1 MFGMVSPY
9 LSMMRRYGLIGDEDN
24 NIPYG
29 STAMSI
35 GPVGVDPGEHNP
47 ITWRDVPVGPPT
59 TDTAPF
65 AVDRHAGKMSGLTAA
80 GLSLLA
86 NAGRGDIAGSLAQA
100 LAAYQSGKRGSEDEQ
115 RTDFERRRQ
124 DERESEAA
132 SRARA
137 AEQRDVIRDED
148 AHRMSVRSGDEAD
161 ARLAAFKEEQERG
174 RQLRA
179 ATGKSAAVMIDD
191 INAIAGQHPE
201 DQVLAAMAKRAVG
214 YGLGDESDINKLA
227 SLHADATARANRSG
241 EEHHS
246 IDVQIQE
253 ARAQAGAGYGPI
265 VESRRAGER
274 LAIEREDVANR
285 HAGRS
290 VTGNGDRVKPSIW
303 YDDVAKEVDKLSAPV
318 LAERE
323 RLKGSLDASGKPV
336 EPYTPEQVAEIRK
349 RFEKTAVENVNR
361 RYQSY
366 PGSLRQ
372 VSPGEYHYDPA
383 GAVHTSGSAGA
394 GNSPPPPGTYQGRID
409 VLKSLAFV
417 ERELGR
423 PLTAA
428 ERQSAGRRLESGALP
443 SEIVSSY
450 SSDRELRFF
459 GSDSAEDRP
468 PMVMTP
474 GALGKMELEVNDRA
488 PAGAQYEDEPGWNPR
503 TMGNHQGRTV
513 FADRLDI
520 PPGYR
525 SGDVEDIRHVN
536 DQRIAEGIG
545 MIEKLTGPLDDS
557 LRREI
562 GIRIVRGDRLADIAA
577 DIRRLRGVSLDA
589 GPIRGPVVL
598 AGRR

>member
-9 LSMMRRYGLIGDEDN
+9 LSMMRRYGLIDDEDN
-24 NIPYG
+24 SIPYG

-35 GPVGVDPGEHNP
+35 GPVGIDPGEHNHP
-47 ITWRDVPVGPPT
+47 ITWHDVPVGPPT

-65 AVDRHAGKMSGLTAA
+65 TVDRHAGKMSGLTAA

-148 AHRMSVRSGDEAD
+148 VHRMSVKSGDEAD
-161 ARLAAFKEEQERG
+161 VRLAAFKEEQERG

-227 SLHADATARANRSG
+227 ALHADVTARANRGS
-241 EEHHS
+241 EEQHV
-246 IDVQIQE
+246 IDAQIRE
-253 ARAQAGAGYGPI
+253 AQAQAGAGYGPI

-285 HAGRS
+285 HADRS
-290 VTGNGDRVKPSIW
+290 VVGNGDRVKPSIW

-318 LAERE
+318 LGERD
-323 RLKGSLDASGKPV
+323 RLVKQGALDASGKPV
-336 EPYTPEQVAEIRK
+336 AAYTDEQVAAIRQ
-349 RFEKTAVENVNR
+349 RLEKQAIENVNR
-361 RYQSY
+361 RYESY

-372 VSPGEYHYDPA
+372 TGPGEYHYDP
-383 GAVHTSGSAGA
+383 SGSSRERSGHSGPIDLSAVRGGSVAAG
-394 GNSPPPPGTYQGRID
+394 SRPG
-409 VLKSLAFV
+409 
-417 ERELGR
+417 
-423 PLTAA
+423 
-428 ERQSAGRRLESGALP
+428 ESGA
-443 SEIVSSY
+443 
-450 SSDRELRFF
+450 RA
-459 GSDSAEDRP
+459 GSDPFGTSSHNLHPADPNWKPRLFIDDASGDRMDAVIP
-468 PMVMTP
+468 PIVETMSGDP
-474 GALGKMELEVNDRA
+474 GV
-488 PAGAQYEDEPGWNPR
+488 Q
-503 TMGNHQGRTV
+503 RTV
-513 FADRLDI
+513 EAARNYHGSVSADI
-520 PPGYR
+520 
-525 SGDVEDIRHVN
+525 EDIRHIN
-536 DQRIAEGIG
+536 DQRIDEGITA
-545 MIEKLTGPLDDS
+545 IEHLTGPLDDS

-562 GIRIVRGDRLADIAA
+562 GMRIVRGDRLADIAT
-577 DIRRLRGVSLDA
+577 DIRRLREASLDA
-589 GPIRGPVVL
+589 GPIRGPIVL
-598 AGRR
+598 SGRR